1 MTNLY
6 LALKQI
12 IVSTD
17 DVIRLLLLEVNLVNV
32 VSLLFHFEVLSPDL
46 VVMVVPPD
54 EELFEDVGTCSVCRH
69 HPHQEQFVIFWKLK
83 EIKEP
88 F

>member
-6 LALKQI
+6 LTLKQI

-17 DVIRLLLLEVNLVNV
+17 DVILLLLLLLKIKLVDV

-54 EELFEDVGTCSVCRH
+54 EELFEDVGT
-69 HPHQEQFVIFWKLK
+69 
-83 EIKEP
+83 
-88 F
+88 